1 MNDNLLAS
9 PNETENLKHNGDLY
23 LPIAFRK
30 GTRTYTK
37 KPFYPLSNY
46 ISFHKFSPTHKT
58 FLANLNFISIPT
70 NIFVALSD
78 KNWKQ
83 AIDTKIEAL
92 QKNKTW
98 ELVSLPIG
106 KKPLDCKWV
115 YTVKYRADGSIERYK
130 TRLVLGFDT
139 NLWNRLLKRL
149 FPLFQRRIHFE

>member
-106 KKPLDCKWV
+106 KKPVGCKWV
-115 YTVKYRADGSIERYK
+115 YIIKYRVDGSIER
-130 TRLVLGFDT
+130 
-139 NLWNRLLKRL
+139 
-149 FPLFQRRIHFE
+149 P